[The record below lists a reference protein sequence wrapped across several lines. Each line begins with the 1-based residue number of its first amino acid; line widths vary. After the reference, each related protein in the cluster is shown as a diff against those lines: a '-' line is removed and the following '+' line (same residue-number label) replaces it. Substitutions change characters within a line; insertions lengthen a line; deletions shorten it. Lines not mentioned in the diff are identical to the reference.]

1 MNEHHTR
8 FVIMPWMCSCTPKE
22 CGRIRA
28 LALNCGS
35 YALCFLR
42 SQPGDDWLALPSEKI
57 PCLA

>member
-8 FVIMPWMCSCTPKE
+8 FVIMPWMGSCTPKE

-35 YALCFLR
+35 YALCFFAITAR
-42 SQPGDDWLALPSEKI
+42 
-57 PCLA
+57 